1 MKLILIRHTAVA
13 PNPGTCYGQSDVDL
27 AETFPMEADVV
38 ANQIRHRQF
47 DAVYGSPLS
56 RCRKLASYC
65 GYEKPILDN
74 RLMELNFGNWEMQN
88 WDEIN
93 DPHLQTWYN
102 DWIYERPTGGESFHD
117 MVLRVKEFIDEL
129 KQKNHHE
136 VCIFTH
142 GGVIRI
148 VKILLEHFPMEDA
161 FMHSVDFGTVV
172 EFDL

>member
-1 MKLILIRHTAVA
+1 MKLILIRHTSVA
-13 PNPGTCYGQSDVDL
+13 PHPGICYGQSDVDL
-27 AETFPMEADVV
+27 AETFPVEAEAV

-56 RCRKLASYC
+56 RCRKLASHC
-65 GYEKPILDN
+65 GYEEPILDN

-117 MVLRVKEFIDEL
+117 MVLRVNEFIEEL
-129 KQKNHHE
+129 RQKNHRE

-148 VKILLEHFPMEDA
+148 VKILQGHFPIEDA
-161 FMHSVDFGTVV
+161 FRHSVEFGEVV
-172 EFDL
+172 EFDI